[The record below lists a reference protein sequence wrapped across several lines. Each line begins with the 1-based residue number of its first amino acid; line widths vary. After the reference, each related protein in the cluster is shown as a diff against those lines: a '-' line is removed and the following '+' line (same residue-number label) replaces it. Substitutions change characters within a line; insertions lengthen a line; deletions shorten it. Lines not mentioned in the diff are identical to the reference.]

1 MGTGNL
7 ESQVS
12 CVGENVPPT
21 ATYEI
26 ACGNG
31 TNAVMNPDGKSG
43 KCSYTND
50 EPLDSKTF
58 APRCTIKVAGSSYTS
73 NACTK
78 NVGVNPDPNNQYN
91 LSLKKYVDTVSPG
104 TDANTDATAINKVR
118 GNTFDYQIRVT
129 NQGTGTVSSGTT
141 VTDTLPSNI
150 SFAGDVTGSGWEC
163 TQKDRSLNCMRYDR
177 LEKGASFPDI
187 RVPVRVAS
195 DAPLSTVITNTATVT
210 NPGDKDTSDNSDP
223 AKIKV
228 TERPQ
233 LCGSSIGTI
242 TGAITATSPNLCAQG
257 SVTGFGQ
264 KQVGN
269 RIDYAWSCVIGGTTT

>member
-1 MGTGNL
+1 M
-7 ESQVS
+7 
-12 CVGENVPPT
+12 
-21 ATYEI
+21 
-26 ACGNG
+26 
-31 TNAVMNPDGKSG
+31 
-43 KCSYTND
+43 
-50 EPLDSKTF
+50 
-58 APRCTIKVAGSSYTS
+58 
-73 NACTK
+73 
-78 NVGVNPDPNNQYN
+78 
-91 LSLKKYVDTVSPG
+91 SPG

-141 VTDTLPSNI
+141 VIDTLPSNI

-195 DAPLSTVITNTATVT
+195 DAPLGTVITNTATVT

-228 TERPQ
+228 TEAPQ

-242 TGAITATSPNLCAQG
+242 TSPISASSPNLCTQG
-257 SVTGFGQ
+257 TVTGFAQ
-264 KQVGN
+264 NQVGN
-269 RIDYAWSCVIGGTTT
+269 RTDYSWSCVIGGTTTGQSQSCSANYTPSQPT